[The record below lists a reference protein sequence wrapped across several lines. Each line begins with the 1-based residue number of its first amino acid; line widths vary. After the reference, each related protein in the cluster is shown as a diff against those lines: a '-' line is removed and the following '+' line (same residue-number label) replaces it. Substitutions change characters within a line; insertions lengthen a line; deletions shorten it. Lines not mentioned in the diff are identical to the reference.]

1 MAQPQRGK
9 KYSGDLYARK
19 WGTVDGFLMVG
30 NVTELTTS
38 KDSEKDELTST
49 GRGEYG
55 EVLEADSKPGAT
67 NLSIKFNTFD
77 KHAMAR
83 VMMGEAVDLDAS
95 PITITAEPLT
105 VTTGWIKLSHRDID
119 PDTFVLSDTEVAPS
133 VIEAT
138 QYELNPRLGMIR
150 FNETGTPAVGAEL
163 TYSGKTKGTAGYQ
176 IDANTLS
183 SLPLEM
189 YLDGKDRI
197 TGKDGILDMYHGDL
211 SSDSDINWLNDD
223 WWEGGLSGPLIKDP
237 GKPTMRFTEY
247 K

>member
-1 MAQPQRGK
+1 MAQGK
-9 KYSGDLYARK
+9 KYSGDLYGRPH
-19 WGTVDGFLMVG
+19 GSTIGFSNMG
-30 NVTELTTS
+30 NVS
-38 KDSEKDELTST
+38 ELTSSKEIESDELKST
-49 GRGEYG
+49 GRDDYG
-55 EVLEADSKPGAT
+55 EALSVDSTPGAT
-67 NLSIKFNTFD
+67 EMTIKFNSFD
-77 KHAMAR
+77 KQGMAR
-83 VMMGEAVDLDAS
+83 ALMGEAVDLDTA

-119 PDTFVLSDTEVAPS
+119 PATFVLSDTEVSPN
-133 VIEAT
+133 VIDAS

-150 FNETGTPAVGAEL
+150 FNETATPIVGAEL

-183 SLPLEM
+183 ALPLEM

-197 TGKDGILDMYHGDL
+197 SGKDGILEIPHAVMT
-211 SSDSDINWLNDD
+211 SDGEINWMSDD
-223 WWEGGLSGPLIKDP
+223 WWESGLSGKLVKDP